1 LPAGHGLHDE
11 SVHISVAEQRV
22 PQAPQL
28 FGSHLKLAHESG
40 APLAPWQTV
49 LPLVQHEPQAPSTQ
63 VSPLPQALPHAPQLA
78 ASDFRFTQESP
89 QTVPWQ
95 GTHFPSL
102 QEAPFAQ
109 ALPHAPQFAGSDLV
123 SVQDAPQTVPLQ
135 QEGRLASAGVQT
147 FSQLVGEIRLP
158 SSVTA
163 PFRASA
169 RPVNVTLLFSVML
182 DRAMMLPCHADPTPS
197 VTELPATK

>member
-1 LPAGHGLHDE
+1 MPVAHGLHDE
-11 SVHISVAEQRV
+11 PVHISAAVQRV
-22 PQAPQL
+22 PHAPQL
-28 FGSHLKLAHESG
+28 SRSHLKLAHESG
-40 APLAPWQTV
+40 APPTPGQTV

-78 ASDFRFTQESP
+78 ASDFTLTHESP

-95 GTHFPSL
+95 GEHLPSL
-102 QEAPFAQ
+102 QDAPFAQ
-109 ALPHAPQFAGSDLV
+109 ALPHAPQLAGSDLV

-147 FSQLVGEIRLP
+147 FSQLVGDIRLL

-163 PFRASA
+163 PFRAKALPARLAPVFKVMLVSA
-169 RPVNVTLLFSVML
+169 RMFPVKSV
-182 DRAMMLPCHADPTPS
+182 RVPRVA
-197 VTELPATK
+197 ELP